1 MTPCFEA
8 PTKLMASCELK
19 RAQVLQYW
27 EGTYDLR
34 LWLLPLP
41 RKRPI
46 WVLQVAE
53 RRPSQHFRDKSI
65 QQEFPLRFQRG
76 TQSVLYPLFVT
87 PQEDA
92 SQNERPNYQ
101 HENQG
106 PHGLQHTRLPCPLLS
121 PRAFSNSCP
130 LSQWCHPT
138 IASSVV
144 PFSSCLLSFPSSGS
158 LPMSQFFASSGQ
170 ITGALASASV
180 LPMNIRA
187 DFV

>member
-8 PTKLMASCELK
+8 PTELMASCELK

-106 PHGLQHTRLPCPLLS
+106 DHSRTCHLFIARVDTGRRS
-121 PRAFSNSCP
+121 EFSMP
-130 LSQWCHPT
+130 LSAESRSWAVGRNHQQT
-138 IASSVV
+138 
-144 PFSSCLLSFPSSGS
+144 
-158 LPMSQFFASSGQ
+158 
-170 ITGALASASV
+170 
-180 LPMNIRA
+180 
-187 DFV
+187 